1 MKQSIFSIGARL
13 GLLAVFLKSLTAL
26 GQMPDAGVNSAMI
39 RLFGENAAFTAQAE
53 VRVLNSNRVVWLQ
66 MPGVFAAAD
75 TKLRVDVDMNL
86 IRSSAITPAMIKQL
100 GLDRI
105 TSVIRPDKKATYL
118 IYPGK
123 KTFVSL
129 PLSAADAQIAGQKL
143 EKKPLGNETID
154 GHACVKN
161 VSTVKTAK
169 GAVLLQATTWN
180 AADLKDFPV
189 QIEIK
194 EGGNISVLHF
204 QNINLTKPN
213 TVLFDVPAGFR
224 DETNLQNNN
233 KPPAA
238 KKK

>member
-1 MKQSIFSIGARL
+1 MKQSIFSIGVRL
-13 GLLAVFLKSLTAL
+13 GLLALFLKSLTAL

-39 RLFGENAAFTAQAE
+39 KLFGENAGFTAQAE

-86 IRSSAITPAMIKQL
+86 IRSSSITPAMIKQL
-100 GLDRI
+100 GLDRV
-105 TSVIRPDKKATYL
+105 TSVIRPDKKVTYI

-123 KTFVSL
+123 KTFNSM
-129 PLSAADAQIAGQKL
+129 PLTGADAQIATEKL
-143 EKKPLGNETID
+143 EKKPLGRETID

-161 VSTVKTAK
+161 LSTVKTAK

-180 AADLKDFPV
+180 AADLKDFPL

-204 QNINLTKPN
+204 QNVNLTKPN
-213 TVLFDVPAGFR
+213 AVLFDVPTGFR
-224 DETNLQNNN
+224 EDTSSQNT
-233 KPPAA
+233 KPPAV

>member
-1 MKQSIFSIGARL
+1 MKQSISCIGIRL
-13 GLLAVFLKSLTAL
+13 ILLTVFFKSLTAL
-26 GQMPDAGVNSAMI
+26 GQMPDGGVNSAMI
-39 RLFGENAAFTAQAE
+39 KLFGENAAFTAQAE

-86 IRSSAITPAMIKQL
+86 IRSASITPAMIKQL

-105 TSVIRPDKKATYL
+105 TSVIRPDKKTTYL

-123 KTFVSL
+123 KSFVSM
-129 PLSAADAQIAGQKL
+129 PLSPEDAQVAAQKL
-143 EKKPLGNETID
+143 EKKPLAKETID

-161 VSTVKTAK
+161 LSTVKSSK
-169 GAVLLQATTWN
+169 GTVLVQATTWN
-180 AADLKDFPV
+180 APDLKDFPI

-194 EGGNISVLHF
+194 EGGNTSVMHF
-204 QNINLTKPN
+204 QNVNLSKPAPA
-213 TVLFDVPAGFR
+213 LFEVPAGFR
-224 DETNLQNNN
+224 DDTHTQD
-233 KPPAA
+233 KKAVIG